1 MPNRHDHKL
10 PLQSSNQLS
19 DILSDPRS
27 FRQPAH
33 HKSIMMGEEMITDN
47 EQLASASECQCGSEA
62 LERYACKATQNIMIH
77 GAECCTIAEL
87 VGLETRCS

>member
-1 MPNRHDHKL
+1 
-10 PLQSSNQLS
+10 
-19 DILSDPRS
+19 
-27 FRQPAH
+27 
-33 HKSIMMGEEMITDN
+33 MITDN

-87 VGLETRCS
+87 VGLENSVFLKFLLRRQPASAY